1 MTSILGLK
9 GQRSVSFHLHFA
21 HLTIPLSFSFSFFH
35 TVPVRCPLSR
45 SVFPFL
51 SIASLFLSP
60 PPRYSSFPVLLS
72 FLSFVLTYPS
82 PLLLTLPSPYP
93 PLLFLLPYSLF
104 SKLPLSSPTPPPPPL
119 PPPPSYSFAYKFPL
133 RINFFFSSDQG
144 SPHELAVIFVDNS
157 GVDII
162 LGMFPFVREL
172 LSRGTKVKLL
182 RLQLR
187 YNFVV
192 VVVVGGELKMI
203 FA

>member
-9 GQRSVSFHLHFA
+9 GQRSVSFICICSSNHSFLLLFLFLPHRPRPFSPVTFRLSLPLHHLP
-21 HLTIPLSFSFSFFH
+21 IPL
-35 TVPVRCPLSR
+35 PPL
-45 SVFPFL
+45 PC
-51 SIASLFLSP
+51 
-60 PPRYSSFPVLLS
+60 YSSFPVLLS
-72 FLSFVLTYPS
+72 ILSFVLIYPS
-82 PLLLTLPSPYP
+82 PLLLTLPCPYP

-104 SKLPLSSPTPPPPPL
+104 SKLPLSSPPPPT
-119 PPPPSYSFAYKFPL
+119 YSFAYKFPL
-133 RINFFFSSDQG
+133 IINFFSSDQG

-172 LSRGTKVKLL
+172 LSRGTKVKLI

-192 VVVVGGELKMI
+192 VVVVGGEL
-203 FA
+203 

>member
-35 TVPVRCPLSR
+35 TVPVRCPLSP

-51 SIASLFLSP
+51 SITSLFLSP
-60 PPRYSSFPVLLS
+60 PPS
-72 FLSFVLTYPS
+72 
-82 PLLLTLPSPYP
+82 
-93 PLLFLLPYSLF
+93 LLFLPRSSLLPFFCTYLPFSPSPHFALSLSSLVIPPSLF
-104 SKLPLSSPTPPPPPL
+104 PFLQVASFSPPP
-119 PPPPSYSFAYKFPL
+119 YSFAYKFPL
-133 RINFFFSSDQG
+133 RINFFSSDKG

-172 LSRGTKVKLL
+172 LSRGTKVTLL

-192 VVVVGGELKMI
+192 VVIGGELKMI

>member
-35 TVPVRCPLSR
+35 TVPVRCPLSP

-51 SIASLFLSP
+51 SITSLFLSP
-60 PPRYSSFPVLLS
+60 PPRYSSLPVLLS

-82 PLLLTLPSPYP
+82 PLLLTLPCPYP

-104 SKLPLSSPTPPPPPL
+104 SKLPPSPPPP
-119 PPPPSYSFAYKFPL
+119 YSFAYKFPL
-133 RINFFFSSDQG
+133 RINFFSSDKG

-172 LSRGTKVKLL
+172 LSRGTKVKLM

-192 VVVVGGELKMI
+192 VVVVGGEL
-203 FA
+203 